1 MQKVQRLIV
10 YHQNSDEA
18 DTSAQYKTLIFI
30 YLSGYRESRK
40 SKDGDDIMPTMK
52 TLTCENCGNEFEVL
66 AKRKTAR
73 FVLKGVQY
81 LLDKNT

>member
-1 MQKVQRLIV
+1 
-10 YHQNSDEA
+10 
-18 DTSAQYKTLIFI
+18 
-30 YLSGYRESRK
+30 
-40 SKDGDDIMPTMK
+40 MPTMK

-66 AKRKTAR
+66 AKRKQLV